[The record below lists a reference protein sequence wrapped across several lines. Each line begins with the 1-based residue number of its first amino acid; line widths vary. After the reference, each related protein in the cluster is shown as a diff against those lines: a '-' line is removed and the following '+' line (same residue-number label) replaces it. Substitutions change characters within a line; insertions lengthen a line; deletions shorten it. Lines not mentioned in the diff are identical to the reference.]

1 MIYGTRDSPGRAP
14 AEPPWPS
21 GCTGPA
27 LPPRQPPSEMNTPP
41 KIETGHLPTP
51 WPDWPQMHRSCQLPA
66 RWTRDRRWRFD
77 PDAKVA
83 GAKTPGYL
91 VLYRERVT
99 GIEPA

>member
-1 MIYGTRDSPGRAP
+1 
-14 AEPPWPS
+14 
-21 GCTGPA
+21 
-27 LPPRQPPSEMNTPP
+27 
-41 KIETGHLPTP
+41 
-51 WPDWPQMHRSCQLPA
+51 MHRSCQLPA

-83 GAKTPGYL
+83 GAKTPVYL